1 MLFLSLLAQQPA
13 AQPAAGPPG
22 GISSLLMPL
31 AMIGVLFF
39 FMIIRPQ
46 QREQRNRE
54 ALLKA
59 LKKNDRVLTNGGLFG
74 TVTNVR
80 PDSNEVTLRID
91 DKNDVKILMQLS
103 AVARVLTSDEAGE
116 AKPE

>member
-22 GISSLLMPL
+22 GLSSLLMPL

>member
-22 GISSLLMPL
+22 GLSSLLMPL

-80 PDSNEVTLRID
+80 PDWNEVTLRID

-103 AVARVLTSDEAGE
+103 AVARVLTSDEAGD